1 VGAVSWSL
9 KDIVGCVYST
19 VNHNWIPIYYSSF
32 YTQDL
37 ASRINASDNV
47 LERHNTH
54 EQEPKT
60 RDLVRGRCFPQR
72 HLWFLFGYLMILVGV
87 PCLFLFGYRIEQ
99 RRRRMRLFCSQLQS
113 KLLFII
119 LFGYLFLGG
128 GYFMIK
134 DIVGC
139 VYFISIA
146 IAIIVYGSFWVPLCL
161 SILSFY
167 FLGTLLIEEIVGCVY
182 SIWAGDDW

>member
-1 VGAVSWSL
+1 MSWSDTTPTNKSRRHEILFVGAVSL
-9 KDIVGCVYST
+9 KDIYDSCLGTLWFLSGYLVYFFLGTALSKDVGGCVYSV
-19 VNHNWIPIYYSSF
+19 VNCNRNCYSLF
-32 YTQDL
+32 
-37 ASRINASDNV
+37 
-47 LERHNTH
+47 
-54 EQEPKT
+54 
-60 RDLVRGRCFPQR
+60 
-72 HLWFLFGYLMILVGV
+72 FLGTFFG
-87 PCLFLFGYRIEQ
+87 
-99 RRRRMRLFCSQLQS
+99 
-113 KLLFII
+113 
-119 LFGYLFLGG
+119 GG
-128 GYFMIK
+128 GYFLIK